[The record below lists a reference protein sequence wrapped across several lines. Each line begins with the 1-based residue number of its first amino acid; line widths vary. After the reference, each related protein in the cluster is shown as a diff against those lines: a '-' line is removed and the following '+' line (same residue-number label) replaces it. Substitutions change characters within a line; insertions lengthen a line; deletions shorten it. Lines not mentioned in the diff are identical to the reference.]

1 MAEKANHFTH
11 FKTLLYKH
19 KIYTNIKYRSL
30 TCATLAGRGSWSC
43 CCCCCCSPLLL
54 IFLNERGPEFHPP
67 IISGRSVPWAL
78 PGTGGTLSH
87 RLMSAVSL
95 LGWRRCL
102 DSVQFR
108 LSSSLSDSSESSN
121 MTSALGR
128 EGERGRLEGD
138 GPRDEAGLERLLP
151 SERELRS
158 FSSSLTSSS
167 SSSSSSS

>member
-1 MAEKANHFTH
+1 M
-11 FKTLLYKH
+11 
-19 KIYTNIKYRSL
+19 KYLSL
-30 TCATLAGRGSWSC
+30 TCATLGGRGS
-43 CCCCCCSPLLL
+43 CCCCSPLLL
-54 IFLNERGPEFHPP
+54 MFRNGRGPEFHPP
-67 IISGRSVPWAL
+67 TTSGRSTPWAL

-108 LSSSLSDSSESSN
+108 LNSSLSDSSESSN
-121 MTSALGR
+121 MTSALG

-138 GPRDEAGLERLLP
+138 APREEAGLERLLP

-167 SSSSSSS
+167 SSSS